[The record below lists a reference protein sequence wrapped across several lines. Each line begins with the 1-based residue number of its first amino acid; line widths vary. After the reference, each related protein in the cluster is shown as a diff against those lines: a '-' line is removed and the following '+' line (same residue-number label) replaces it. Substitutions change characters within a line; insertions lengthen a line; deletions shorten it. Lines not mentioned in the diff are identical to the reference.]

1 LADKNSRK
9 SFNIAVK
16 WAILTIVLERRKN
29 IYLCKT
35 NDVNQILI
43 FTGILL
49 CVLFGNTH
57 PVFSQENTG
66 YVWSVSFEENDEFS
80 GIVLS
85 EIISTDKP
93 SFFQKLFKNLDEFE
107 FNELEIKRDSI
118 RIIRFYERRG
128 FHNVR
133 VDYRVEER
141 SKSWKKDVV
150 FAVDEGAPIQIRS
163 SSIILQA
170 SESEIER
177 IRQKDEYIKTV
188 NRHQFREGRRLEM
201 IRQPDVEGAFLVAME
216 NCGYAWPEVDLSV
229 DVDSVANQ
237 ADIRIV
243 ITPNSLTY
251 FSEFEIE
258 GEISVP
264 ERIVTRQTDI
274 KRGEIYSRDIMQS
287 AQRSLFNHHLF
298 RFATITLP
306 EQPKDSTLSALIRI
320 REYEPRT
327 VEASVGVG
335 REEIVRGQLSWQHRN
350 ISGNGHRFGADSRAS
365 FIEQR
370 LSANYLIP
378 YTINAKSSN
387 VSTIFGVHR
396 LEPSYELFQAGFNTS
411 LIYRFER
418 NKTATVSYEYS
429 FNEEL
434 SRDQGIELPSFFSNY
449 NVSSITFSG
458 YYSEG
463 FSRRSQGWVIQPSI
477 ELSGTFREGTFTF
490 QKFNIDVR
498 RYTPLSSTT
507 TFAARIN
514 TGTIFYEE
522 NESLPSNIRFFTGG
536 TNSVRGWSRQSL
548 GPSLPTF
555 DDDGNFKEYV
565 SVGGRT
571 AFSFNAEIRQ
581 DLDALIPNLG
591 VAAFL
596 DGGQVWRNLQSID
609 ERVIQYGAGG
619 GLRYQS
625 PIGPVRIDIAYKL
638 NPSNVDLNI
647 FEGQDFG
654 SPMDRIGIH
663 FSIGQAF

>member
-1 LADKNSRK
+1 
-9 SFNIAVK
+9 
-16 WAILTIVLERRKN
+16 VLERIRN

-35 NDVNQILI
+35 KDVKQLLT

-49 CVLFGNTH
+49 CLFFGH
-57 PVFSQENTG
+57 SYSVFSQDNTG
-66 YVWSVSFEENDEFS
+66 YVWSISFEENDEFS

-85 EIISTDKP
+85 EIISTGKP
-93 SFFQKLFKNLDEFE
+93 SFFQKLFKNLDDFQ
-107 FNELEIKRDSI
+107 FNELELKRDSI
-118 RIIRFYERRG
+118 RVRRFYERRG
-128 FHNVR
+128 FHNVQ
-133 VDYRVEER
+133 VNYRVEER
-141 SKSWKKDVV
+141 NKSWKKDVV
-150 FAVDEGAPIQIRS
+150 FTIYEGTPIKIRS
-163 SSIILQA
+163 TNINLQA
-170 SESEIER
+170 PESDIER
-177 IRQKDEYIKTV
+177 IRRKDEYIKTV

-201 IRQPDVEGAFLVAME
+201 VRQPDVEGAFLLAME
-216 NCGYAWPEVDLSV
+216 NCGYAWPEVDISV

-237 ADIRIV
+237 ADVNIV
-243 ITPNSLTY
+243 VTPNSLTY
-251 FSEFEIE
+251 FSEFEVE

-274 KRGEIYSRDIMQS
+274 KMGEIYSRDIMQS

-306 EQPKDSTLSALIRI
+306 VQPKDSTLSALIRV

-350 ISGNGHRFGADSRAS
+350 IDGKGHRFGADSRAS

-387 VSTIFGVHR
+387 VSSIFGVHR
-396 LEPSYELFQAGFNTS
+396 LEPSFELFQAGINTS

-418 NKTATVSYEYS
+418 NKTATLSYEYT

-434 SRDQGIELPSFFSNY
+434 SRDQGVELPEFFSNY
-449 NVSSITFSG
+449 NVSSVTLSG

-463 FSRRSQGWVIQPSI
+463 FSRRQQGWVIQPSI
-477 ELSGTFREGTFTF
+477 ELSGIFTEGTFTF

-548 GPSLPTF
+548 GPSLPVF

-596 DGGQVWRNLQSID
+596 DGGQVWRNIQSVD

-619 GLRYQS
+619 GFRYQS

-638 NPSNVDLNI
+638 NPTNVDLNI
-647 FEGQDFG
+647 YEGQDFG

>member
-1 LADKNSRK
+1 LAY
-9 SFNIAVK
+9 FIPE
-16 WAILTIVLERRKN
+16 LERRQ
-29 IYLCKT
+29 IYLCRKT
-35 NDVNQILI
+35 VLNQTILFSAFTLCLI
-43 FTGILL
+43 FLNIQTA
-49 CVLFGNTH
+49 F
-57 PVFSQENTG
+57 PQEDSG
-66 YVWSVSFEENDEFS
+66 YVWSVSFEGNEEYS

-93 SFFQKLFKNLDEFE
+93 NFFQKLFKKLDDYE
-107 FNELEIKRDSI
+107 FNEMELRRDRI
-118 RIIRFYERRG
+118 RIVRFYERRG
-128 FHNVR
+128 YHNVE
-133 VDYRVEER
+133 VNYRIVER
-141 SKSWKKDVV
+141 SKNWKKDVI
-150 FAVDEGAPIQIRS
+150 FTILERTPIRITS
-163 SSIILQA
+163 SNITLQA
-170 SESEIER
+170 PQEDIDR
-177 IRQKDEYIKTV
+177 IQQKDEYVRTV

-201 IRQPDVEGAFLVAME
+201 IRQPDVEGAFLLAME
-216 NCGYAWPEVDLSV
+216 NCGYAWPEVDISV

-237 ADIRIV
+237 ASVNIIV
-243 ITPNSLTY
+243 KPNSRTY
-251 FSEFEIE
+251 FTSFEVE
-258 GEISVP
+258 GDISVP
-264 ERIVTRQTDI
+264 ERVVTRQTDI
-274 KRGEIYSRDIMQS
+274 KTGEIYSRDIMQS

-306 EQPKDSTLSALIRI
+306 EQPQDSSLSALIRI

-350 ISGNGHRFGADSRAS
+350 INGKGHRFGADSRAS

-396 LEPSYELFQAGFNTS
+396 LEPSFELFQAGFNTS

-418 NKTATVSYEYS
+418 NKTASLSYEYS

-449 NVSSITFSG
+449 NVSSITLSG

-463 FSRRSQGWVIQPSI
+463 FSRRQQGWVVQPSI
-477 ELSGTFREGTFTF
+477 ELSGTFTEGTFTF

-498 RYTPLSSTT
+498 RYTPLSPTT

-522 NESLPSNIRFFTGG
+522 TESLPSNIRFFTGG

-548 GPSLPTF
+548 GPSLPIF
-555 DDDGNFKEYV
+555 DDDGNFLEYV

-581 DLDALIPNLG
+581 DLDAIIPNLG
-591 VAAFL
+591 IAAFL
-596 DGGQVWRNLQSID
+596 DGGQVWRNIQSLD
-609 ERVIQYGAGG
+609 ERAIQYGAGG
-619 GLRYQS
+619 GFRYQS

-638 NPSNVDLNI
+638 NPTNIDLNI
-647 FEGQDFG
+647 YDGQDFG
-654 SPMDRIGIH
+654 SPTDRIGIH

>member
-1 LADKNSRK
+1 MKHK
-9 SFNIAVK
+9 I
-16 WAILTIVLERRKN
+16 
-29 IYLCKT
+29 
-35 NDVNQILI
+35 I
-43 FTGILL
+43 FTGLILFIL
-49 CVLFGNTH
+49 SGYTHEVLPQDTAGT
-57 PVFSQENTG
+57 
-66 YVWSVSFEENDEFS
+66 VWSVSFEGNNEYR
-80 GIVLS
+80 GMVLA

-93 SFFQKLFKNLDEFE
+93 SLFQKLFRRLDDFQL
-107 FNELEIKRDSI
+107 NELELRRDRI

-133 VDYRVEER
+133 VDYRIEER
-141 SKSWKKDVV
+141 GKSWKKDVI
-150 FAVDEGAPIQIRS
+150 FSIEEGTPIKIRS
-163 SSIILQA
+163 SNVTLQA
-170 SESEIER
+170 SEADIER
-177 IRQKDEYIKTV
+177 ILQKDEYIKTI
-188 NRHQFREGRRLEM
+188 NRHQFREGRRLE
-201 IRQPDVEGAFLVAME
+201 IVRQPDVEGAFLLTME
-216 NCGYAWPEVDLSV
+216 NCGYAWPEVDISV
-229 DVDSVANQ
+229 DVDSLANR
-237 ADIRIV
+237 ADIHIV
-243 ITPNSLTY
+243 LTPNSLTY
-251 FSEFEIE
+251 FSEFEVE
-258 GEISVP
+258 GDISVP

-274 KRGEIYSRDIMQS
+274 KTGRVYSRDIMQS

-298 RFATITLP
+298 RFATMTLP
-306 EQPKDSTLSALIRI
+306 EQPKDSTLLALIRV

-327 VEASVGVG
+327 VEASVGIG

-350 ISGNGHRFGADSRAS
+350 IDGRGDRFGADGRAS

-387 VSTIFGVHR
+387 VSTLFGVHR

-411 LIYRFER
+411 IIYRFER
-418 NKTATVSYEYS
+418 NKTASLSYEYS

-449 NVSSITFSG
+449 NVSSITLSG

-463 FSRRSQGWVIQPSI
+463 FSRREEGWVVQPSI
-477 ELSGTFREGTFTF
+477 ELSGTFTEGTFTF

-498 RYTPLSSTT
+498 RYTPLTNTT

-536 TNSVRGWSRQSL
+536 TNSVRGWNRQSL
-548 GPSLPTF
+548 GPSLPIF

-571 AFSFNAEIRQ
+571 SFSFNAEIRQ

-591 VAAFL
+591 FAAFL
-596 DGGQVWRNLQSID
+596 DGGQVWRNIQSLD
-609 ERVIQYGAGG
+609 ERVVQYGAGG
-619 GLRYQS
+619 GFRYQS

-647 FEGQDFG
+647 YEGQDYG
-654 SPMDRIGIH
+654 SPADRIGIH

>member
-1 LADKNSRK
+1 M
-9 SFNIAVK
+9 
-16 WAILTIVLERRKN
+16 
-29 IYLCKT
+29 
-35 NDVNQILI
+35 NQILI
-43 FTGILL
+43 TTGFAL
-49 CVLFGNTH
+49 CLFFGINH
-57 PVFSQENTG
+57 QGIAQEDTG
-66 YVWSVSFEENDEFS
+66 YVWSVSFEGNEVYK

-93 SFFQKLFKNLDEFE
+93 GFFQKLFKNLDDYRMDEI
-107 FNELEIKRDSI
+107 ELRRDRI

-128 FHNVR
+128 FHNIQ
-133 VDYRVEER
+133 VDFRIEEKN
-141 SKSWKKDVV
+141 KSWKKDVI
-150 FAVDEGAPIQIRS
+150 FNIQEGIPIRIRS
-163 SSIILQA
+163 SKITLLAPEADMDKIQ
-170 SESEIER
+170 
-177 IRQKDEYIKTV
+177 QKDEYIKTV

-201 IRQPDVEGAFLVAME
+201 IRQPDVEGAFLLAME
-216 NCGYAWPEVDLSV
+216 NCGYAWPEVDISV
-229 DVDSVANQ
+229 DVDSLANQ
-237 ADIRIV
+237 ADVDIKV
-243 ITPNSLTY
+243 TPNSATF

-258 GEISVP
+258 GDISVP
-264 ERIVTRQTDI
+264 ERIVTRQTDV
-274 KRGEIYSRDIMQS
+274 RPGDTYSRDKMQS

-327 VEASVGVG
+327 VEASVGIG

-350 ISGNGHRFGADSRAS
+350 INGKGHRFGADTRAS

-370 LSANYLIP
+370 LSTNYLIP

-396 LEPSYELFQAGFNTS
+396 LEPSFELFQAGFNTS
-411 LIYRFER
+411 LIYQFER
-418 NKTATVSYEYS
+418 NKSATLSYEYS
-429 FNEEL
+429 VNEEF

-463 FSRRSQGWVIQPSI
+463 FSRRQQGWVIQPSI
-477 ELSGTFREGTFTF
+477 ELSGTFTEGSFTF
-490 QKFNIDVR
+490 QKFNVDVR
-498 RYTPLSSTT
+498 RYTPLTSTT

-548 GPSLPTF
+548 GPSLPIF
-555 DDDGNFKEYV
+555 DEDGNFQEYV
-565 SVGGRT
+565 AVGGRT
-571 AFSFNAEIRQ
+571 VLSFNAEIRQ
-581 DLDALIPNLG
+581 DLDKLISNLG
-591 VAAFL
+591 IAAFL
-596 DGGQVWRNLQSID
+596 DGGQVWRNPQSID

-619 GLRYQS
+619 GFRYQS
-625 PIGPVRIDIAYKL
+625 PIGPVRVDIAYKL
-638 NPSNVDLNI
+638 NPTDVDLNI

-654 SPMDRIGIH
+654 SPADRIGIH

>member
-1 LADKNSRK
+1 MA
-9 SFNIAVK
+9 
-16 WAILTIVLERRKN
+16 EREKK

-35 NDVNQILI
+35 NFVKRLFLI
-43 FTGILL
+43 AGISLCLFFAGILPG
-49 CVLFGNTH
+49 FA
-57 PVFSQENTG
+57 QESTG
-66 YVWSVSFEENDEFS
+66 YVWSVSFEGNEKYA

-85 EIISTDKP
+85 EITSVGKP
-93 SFFQKLFKNLDEFE
+93 NFFQKLFKKLDDYQ
-107 FNELEIKRDSI
+107 FNENELKRDRI
-118 RIIRFYERRG
+118 RITRFYERRG
-128 FHNVR
+128 FHNVQ
-133 VDYRVEER
+133 VDYHVEEGD
-141 SKSWKKDVV
+141 KSWKKGVT
-150 FAVDEGAPIQIRS
+150 FTIQEGSPIQIRS
-163 SSIILQA
+163 SVITLQA
-170 SESEIER
+170 PEADVEKIK
-177 IRQKDEYIKTV
+177 QKDEYLKTV

-201 IRQPDVEGAFLVAME
+201 IRQADVEGAFLLAME
-216 NCGYAWPEVDLSV
+216 NCGYAWPEVDISV

-237 ADIRIV
+237 ADVSIEI
-243 ITPNSLTY
+243 IPNSATY
-251 FSEFEIE
+251 FTDFEVE
-258 GEISVP
+258 GDISVP
-264 ERIVTRQTDI
+264 KRIVTRQTGV
-274 KRGEIYSRDIMQS
+274 KSGEIYSSDEIQS

-327 VEASVGVG
+327 VEVSVGVG

-350 ISGNGHRFGADSRAS
+350 INGYGHRFGVDSRTS

-370 LSANYLIP
+370 LSTNYLIP
-378 YTINAKSSN
+378 YTINEKSSS

-396 LEPSYELFQAGFNTS
+396 LEPSFELFQAGFNTS

-418 NKTATVSYEYS
+418 NKTATLSYEYS

-449 NVSSITFSG
+449 NVSSVTFSG

-463 FSRRSQGWVIQPSI
+463 FSRDQQGWVVQPTI
-477 ELSGTFREGTFTF
+477 ELSGTFTEGSFTF

-498 RYTPLSSTT
+498 RYTPLTSTT

-522 NESLPSNIRFFTGG
+522 TESLPSNIRFFTGG

-548 GPSLPTF
+548 GPSLPIF
-555 DDDGNFKEYV
+555 DEDGNFREYV
-565 SVGGRT
+565 AVGGRT
-571 AFSFNAEIRQ
+571 SFTFNAEIRQ
-581 DLDALIPNLG
+581 DLDGLIPNLG
-591 VAAFL
+591 IAAFL
-596 DGGQVWRNLQSID
+596 DGGQVWRNPQSID

-619 GLRYQS
+619 GFRYQS

-638 NPSNVDLNI
+638 NPSDVDLNI
-647 FEGQDFG
+647 YNGQDFG
-654 SPMDRIGIH
+654 SPTDRIGIH